1 MTRDLGRLGRT
12 RYDVLVVGGGI
23 HGLFAAYDA
32 ATRGLSV
39 ALVERDDVGAGL
51 SFNHQ
56 RTIHGG
62 LRALES
68 GHVAKA
74 VQQIRERRTWA
85 RIAPHYVRPLPFLVG
100 TYRGTKRARALIGAG
115 FAIYDLLGRRRNA
128 GIAPALHLP
137 ASRIVSR
144 GEAEASFPG
153 IARDGL
159 TGGAIWHDYQAR
171 HPDRINWIVARAAI
185 AAGADLAS
193 YVEAVEPLRANGRVT
208 GARVRVWPTGES
220 RDIEAA
226 ATLLCAGGG
235 FAALHAAFGL
245 TGAPPLVRASNL
257 VLDRPAPAMALAAPG
272 RSGRMLTCVPWNGV
286 ALVGTFQSETTI
298 DPPDATLSE
307 TAIDAMLFETA
318 VAFPFLGATT
328 DHVRVVHQGLTP
340 AVVRGGRVDLLPEPQ
355 VIHHR
360 DAGAL
365 GVTSLVGV
373 KFTTARAAAAQAID
387 VICEELGRTG
397 VRCRTADVVLP
408 SADIPTSRSGG
419 ASALRTPGRL
429 KPAGYDALENDDLN
443 NAIDAEAS
451 AALVDWYGIE
461 AADVAAYCATRGLT
475 RPLADGCPVLAGEV
489 GYAVEHGAAVRLA
502 DVVLR
507 RTRLGG
513 VGHPGA
519 AALSAAADLMTSAL
533 GWSPAER
540 ASEIA
545 HAEAR
550 YRV

>member
-32 ATRGLSV
+32 ASRGLSV
-39 ALVERDDVGAGL
+39 ALVERDDFGAGL

-62 LRALES
+62 LRALEG

-85 RIAPHYVRPLPFLVG
+85 RIAPHYVRPLPFLIG
-100 TYRGTKRARALIGAG
+100 TYRGTKRSRALIGVG

-128 GIAPALHLP
+128 GVASALRLP
-137 ASRIVSR
+137 ASHVVSR
-144 GEAEASFPG
+144 DRVEASFPG

-159 TGGAIWHDYQAR
+159 TGGAIWYDYQAR
-171 HPDRINWIVARAAI
+171 HPDRINGIVARAAI

-220 RDIEAA
+220 LEIEAT

-235 FAALHAAFGL
+235 LAALHASFGL
-245 TGAPPLVRASNL
+245 SGAPPLVRASNL

-272 RSGRMLTCVPWNGV
+272 RSGRMLTCVPWNGI

-298 DPPDATLSE
+298 DPSDLKSSE
-307 TAIDAMLFETA
+307 TTIDSMLFETA
-318 VAFPFLGATT
+318 VAFPFLGATA

-340 AVVRGGRVDLLPEPQ
+340 AIVRNGRVDLLPEPQ
-355 VIHHR
+355 IIRHR
-360 DAGAL
+360 DAGAP

-387 VICEELGRTG
+387 VLCEELGRANAQ
-397 VRCRTADVVLP
+397 CRTADVLLP
-408 SADIPTSRSGG
+408 G
-419 ASALRTPGRL
+419 AGSSDT
-429 KPAGYDALENDDLN
+429 PAGQSFSGL
-443 NAIDAEAS
+443 DAEAS
-451 AALVDWYGIE
+451 ATLIDWYGTE
-461 AADVAAYCATRGLT
+461 AADVAAYCATHGLT
-475 RPLADGCPVLAGEV
+475 RRLAEGGAVLAGEI

-513 VGHPGA
+513 TGHPGA
-519 AALSAAADLMTSAL
+519 VALSAAADLMTSAL
-533 GWSPAER
+533 GWSSAER

-545 HAEAR
+545 HVETRYPRVTTAR
-550 YRV
+550 